1 MKNQMLT
8 LMVVLT
14 LASCSSVQVTSD
26 YDKSADFTK
35 FQTYSYF
42 GWTEESDQILN
53 RFDKERIEN
62 AFGDEFEKRNIKFV
76 EKDGDLIVSLFIVV
90 EQKTSKT
97 AYTNHFNAGG
107 MGYYD
112 YDYDYDVG
120 WGGMGMGTSTTR
132 FQESDYEVGTLVC
145 DVFSSE
151 TKKLIWQGIGKGT
164 VDDNPQSNDK
174 GIPKAV
180 AAIMKS
186 FPIAAQ

>member
-1 MKNQMLT
+1 MKNQVLT
-8 LMVVLT
+8 LIVVLI
-14 LASCSSVQVTSD
+14 LASCSGIQVTSD
-26 YDKSADFTK
+26 YDKSVDFSK
-35 FQTYSYF
+35 FKTYSYF

-62 AFGDEFEKRNIKFV
+62 AFGAEFDKRNLKFV
-76 EKDGDLIVSLFIVV
+76 EKNGDIIVSLFIVV

-97 AYTNHFNAGG
+97 AYTNHFNTGG
-107 MGYYD
+107 LGYYD
-112 YDYDYDVG
+112 YDYGYDVG

-132 FQESDYEVGTLVC
+132 FQETDYEVGTLVC

-151 TKKLIWQGIGKGT
+151 AKKLVWQGIGKGT

-180 AAIMKS
+180 AAIMKE

>member
-1 MKNQMLT
+1 MKRSLT
-8 LMVVLT
+8 ILLSVLV
-14 LASCSSVQVTSD
+14 LASCSSIKVTSD

-35 FQTYSYF
+35 FKTYSYF

-62 AFGDEFEKRNIKFV
+62 AFGDEFNKRNLKFV

-97 AYTNHFNAGG
+97 AYTNHFNTGG

-120 WGGMGMGTSTTR
+120 FGGMWPTP
-132 FQESDYEVGTLVC
+132 
-145 DVFSSE
+145 
-151 TKKLIWQGIGKGT
+151 
-164 VDDNPQSNDK
+164 DN
-174 GIPKAV
+174 AE
-180 AAIMKS
+180 
-186 FPIAAQ
+186 